1 MAGSHSSKIGQA
13 AKTRSRV
20 SAHRD
25 KAQRKGMLRV
35 EVTVPRND
43 APFIRRAAETLRG
56 GGEEAKKLRRKMEE
70 AVSLTTIK
78 TGADLM
84 AFLQSS
90 PLAKYDIEF
99 ERDKSP
105 VPPPRF

>member
-20 SAHRD
+20 SAHRE
-25 KAQRKGMLRV
+25 KAQRQGMLRV

-56 GGEEAKKLRRKMEE
+56 GGEEAKKLRQKMTEIS
-70 AVSLTTIK
+70 SLTPIR

-84 AFLQSS
+84 AFFQKS
-90 PLAKYDIEF
+90 PAADYDLF
-99 ERDKSP
+99 LERDKSP